1 MLSHSLPLSMDLDA
15 KLIETDFHIKE
26 LLSLGETEMNE
37 FLDFVKDDLVEHKGT
52 THITSAKQKFDLK
65 LIKRHSSLFS
75 KIFTYSTTALG
86 IIISAMILIA
96 TIKAFRKYRYQQRL
110 NQQPTIKIN
119 FQGLTEKTSSFTET
133 ENQLESEGELKA
145 EEFVT
150 LRG

>member
-1 MLSHSLPLSMDLDA
+1 
-15 KLIETDFHIKE
+15 
-26 LLSLGETEMNE
+26 MNE